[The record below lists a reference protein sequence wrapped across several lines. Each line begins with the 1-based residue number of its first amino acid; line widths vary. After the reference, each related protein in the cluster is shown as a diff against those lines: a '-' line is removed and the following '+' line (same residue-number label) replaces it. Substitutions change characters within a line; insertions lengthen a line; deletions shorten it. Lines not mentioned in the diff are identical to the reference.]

1 VWVDVHS
8 YDADTQLVA
17 DLLRY
22 EPGGTAHIQYSTDR
36 QGVSANRADNETR
49 VAHPMVNPRE
59 VAVRA
64 LHQFIGNTMLV
75 EYFGLIGSF
84 HPTEL

>member
-1 VWVDVHS
+1 
-8 YDADTQLVA
+8 
-17 DLLRY
+17 
-22 EPGGTAHIQYSTDR
+22 
-36 QGVSANRADNETR
+36 
-49 VAHPMVNPRE
+49 MVNPRE